1 MKELKDTM
9 QNNIQ
14 MAKENTEII
23 DKLQTKGEQMEQAT
37 GAFRSM
43 ATAFKQQ

>member
-23 DKLQTKGEQMEQAT
+23 DKLQTKGE
-37 GAFRSM
+37 
-43 ATAFKQQ
+43 